1 MAGATSQMLSLWM
14 DLVRQ
19 AFPGPTSSRSALPG
33 LTAGQLN
40 ALDCIGQ
47 DGITM
52 SQLARALRVTES
64 SATALVDRLLA
75 AGAISRERDAFDRR
89 LVRVVVTEAG
99 QALATRSR
107 QDLEE
112 GLERLLGQLEP
123 SKLIA
128 ITLAMSQLGD
138 RDRALGPAPATDD
151 QASARKTE
159 ESSPRTADG
168 PL

>member
-1 MAGATSQMLSLWM
+1 M

-19 AFPGPTSSRSALPG
+19 AFPGASSPRCALTG

-40 ALDCIGQ
+40 ALDCISQ
-47 DGITM
+47 EGITM

-64 SATALVDRLLA
+64 SATALADRLLA

-99 QALATRSR
+99 QALATSYR

-112 GLERLLGQLEP
+112 GLEQLLGQLEK

-138 RDRALGPAPATDD
+138 RHRALGWVPATED
-151 QASARKTE
+151 QASAR
-159 ESSPRTADG
+159 RTGLA
-168 PL
+168 PS